1 MEEAPSQVQLRF
13 QGEAESP
20 IYNTDALKEK
30 QSQFYPQRES
40 VCRQRKGTC
49 SLKYTYSQE
58 LMEVLPVANT
68 EKSLK
73 TAERGHMPGAPNSTI
88 PRKSIP
94 KEHAPAEQP

>member
-1 MEEAPSQVQLRF
+1 
-13 QGEAESP
+13 
-20 IYNTDALKEK
+20 
-30 QSQFYPQRES
+30 
-40 VCRQRKGTC
+40 
-49 SLKYTYSQE
+49 
-58 LMEVLPVANT
+58 MEVLPVANT